1 MGSQFEFVVST
12 LSTLNQTNFKIL
24 TLIIIVRFKETSTLK
39 LKNQYLKID
48 LIV

>member
-12 LSTLNQTNFKIL
+12 LSTLNQTNYKIL
-24 TLIIIVRFKETSTLK
+24 TFIKVRFKETSNLK